1 MNDDEI
7 SQMIAI
13 GSLLIALLVIIS
25 FSIYQFYTIAFSIY
39 TFFKPIDENYKR
51 ILERN
56 FYYYKQLNAKDK
68 KKFEKRLK
76 KFIISK
82 NFLSG
87 EEGFKITTEMKVLI
101 SATAIQISFGLPYI
115 SLVSF
120 GKILIFRDK
129 YYSPTT
135 DHYHKGEV
143 NPPLSMIILSWKHYL
158 EGYITADDGLN
169 VGIHEMAH
177 AYHMEDYMVN
187 SEYDYLDRKT
197 FNDWHYLAKLEM
209 DKIKSG
215 ENQFFRAYGATNTHE
230 FFAVAVE
237 CFFEKPEEFKRKH
250 IELYLTLK
258 DLLNQ
263 DPLEMYSN

>member
-1 MNDDEI
+1 MEEDESI
-7 SQMIAI
+7 SIVGI
-13 GSLLIALLVIIS
+13 FCLIVLFIVIVGVCL
-25 FSIYQFYTIAFSIY
+25 YQFYSIAFSIY

-56 FYYYKQLNAKDK
+56 FYYYKQLNTKDK

-76 KFIISK
+76 KFILSK

-87 EEGFKITTEMKVLI
+87 EEGFRITSEMKVLV
-101 SATAIQISFGLPYI
+101 SATAIQLSFGLPYI

-129 YYSPTT
+129 YYSPATG
-135 DHYHKGEV
+135 HYHKGEV
-143 NPPLSMIILSWKHYL
+143 NPPLNMIILSWKHYL
-158 EGYITADDGLN
+158 EGYITSDDGLN

-177 AYHMEDYMVN
+177 AFHIEDYIVN
-187 SEYDYLDRKT
+187 SEYDYLERKAL
-197 FNDWHYLAKLEM
+197 NDWNYYAKEEIE
-209 DKIKSG
+209 KIKSG
-215 ENQFFRAYGATNTHE
+215 ENKFFRAYGATNTHE

-237 CFFEKPEEFKRKH
+237 CFFEKPEEFKAKH
-250 IELYLTLK
+250 LQVYLTLR

-263 DPLEMYSN
+263 DPLLLYRN

>member
-1 MNDDEI
+1 MDEDEFNQI
-7 SQMIAI
+7 VAVSCLVIV
-13 GSLLIALLVIIS
+13 LLIIVGVCLYQFYSVI
-25 FSIYQFYTIAFSIY
+25 FSIYI
-39 TFFKPIDENYKR
+39 FFKPIDENYKR

-56 FYYYKQLNAKDK
+56 FYYYKQLNARDK

-76 KFIISK
+76 KFIVSK

-87 EEGFKITTEMKVLI
+87 EEGFIITTEMKVLI

-129 YYSPTT
+129 YYSPAT

-177 AYHMEDYMVN
+177 AHHIEDYIKN

-197 FNDWHYLAKLEM
+197 FNDWNYLAKEEM
-209 DKIKSG
+209 EKIKSG

-237 CFFEKPEEFKRKH
+237 CFFEKPEEFKLKH

-263 DPLEMYSN
+263 DPLELYRN